1 MNRCKN
7 KHKFIITNK
16 IATMLVAL
24 VAILFSLTTFYFIKK
39 VNNGVFGGGIDWLSQ
54 HVVFIDFLRQ
64 NFWNTGE
71 IFPDFTL
78 LLGGGVNFADLSYY
92 GVMRPEVLIS
102 YLFPFISSYT
112 WVVISYFAMY
122 VLSGVLCY
130 RWLSAKTGNWKTS
143 LIVSVIYLA
152 SSVLFIHSI
161 MHMMFTNY
169 LAWMFLLLIGID
181 KYDKNSKYKYVI
193 ILATTLLICSSYY
206 FAVGGLIIVGL
217 YTLLDYKK
225 GFKSI
230 SSRICYMFIGVLL
243 SGFFL
248 APTIIETLLN
258 SRQRIGVSVDI
269 GSLFI
274 PTLSFKHILL
284 YTSLDSPTLTMIVV
298 VAIIYNLLQK
308 DSYIRNLSLLVIAL
322 VSFEL
327 FMYIFSGLDYVYSKT
342 LIPLLPILLLLI
354 LYFINNLNSIT
365 KLLIAITSVLLIVL
379 IYYRTNQYFIIMI
392 IDVVL
397 VLILGV
403 ITCITNR
410 KFISSYVIIPVLF
423 LFATLNN
430 VVPTIGLSAGEKEKV
445 FSQETKD
452 VIKTVIDQDD
462 SLSNYRFE
470 SDVYDNVYYDSR
482 MYQADFYSSVV
493 NRNYVD
499 FLYDQVNIAS
509 DSVTHCM
516 QLDNDP
522 FALYLMGVNKIVT
535 HANLSGLLNYNL
547 EYANNGISVFQ
558 NDVVLPISYVSYDNI
573 SSNQYESLSQASQM
587 DALVNYGIVEDG
599 EDTYNSHLQ
608 PYTPSYQ
615 IVSKS
620 DNIQFDIKDNGDVVV
635 NAAEEGS
642 VSIKLDQPISEDI
655 LMIDLELSDID
666 QPEYNPVIMSING
679 YTNMRRSDVDTY
691 ANGDNTFAWHLG
703 GNGEISQL
711 DITFSQGTYTLT
723 NITTSLMNK
732 ENLNNRVN
740 SITPLTIKDNH
751 NAILSGEV
759 ECLEDGYLLTSIPYQ
774 EGFKITVDGKEQQV
788 KRVNTNFIGTKISK
802 GKHQVAIT
810 YQMPGRKIGNMMSI
824 TSIVIIGIILLRD
837 IKLRKEQHG
846 IKKEN

>member
-1 MNRCKN
+1 MNKFQN

-39 VNNGVFGGGIDWLSQ
+39 VNNGVFGGRIDWLSQ

-78 LLGGGVNFADLSYY
+78 LLGGGINFADLSYY

-102 YLFPFISSYT
+102 YLFPFIPSYT

-122 VLSGVLCY
+122 ILSGVLCY

-143 LIVSVIYLA
+143 FIVSVIYLA

-161 MHMMFTNY
+161 MNIMFTNY
-169 LAWMFLLLIGID
+169 LSWIFLLLIGID

-193 ILATTLLICSSYY
+193 ILATMLLICSSYY

-217 YTLLDYKK
+217 YTLLDYKR

-258 SRQRIGVSVDI
+258 SRERNGVSVDI

-284 YTSLDSPTLTMIVV
+284 YISFDSPTLTMIVV

-308 DSYIRNLSLLVIAL
+308 DSYIRNLSLLVICL

-354 LYFINNLNSIT
+354 VYFINNLNSIT
-365 KLLIAITSVLLIVL
+365 KLLVAITSVLLIIL
-379 IYYRTNQYFIIMI
+379 IYYRTNQYFISMI
-392 IDVVL
+392 IDVIL

-403 ITCITNR
+403 ITCITN
-410 KFISSYVIIPVLF
+410 KKIISSYVIIPVLF

-430 VVPTIGLSAGEKEKV
+430 LVPNIGLSAGEKEKV

-499 FLYDQVNIAS
+499 FLYNQVNIAS

-535 HANLSGLLNYNL
+535 YANLSGLLNYNL
-547 EYANNGISVFQ
+547 EYANNGISIFK

-599 EDTYNSHLQ
+599 EDTYNSRLQ

-620 DNIQFDIKDNGDVVV
+620 NNLQFDIQDNGAVVV

-655 LMIDLELSDID
+655 LMIDLELSDIYH
-666 QPEYNPVIMSING
+666 PEYNPVIMSING
-679 YTNMRRSDVDTY
+679 YTNMRRSDTDAY

-703 GNGEISQL
+703 SNGKISQL
-711 DITFSQGTYTLT
+711 DITFSKGTYTLT
-723 NITTSLMNK
+723 NITTNLVHK
-732 ENLNNRVN
+732 QILNNRVN

-774 EGFKITVDGKEQQV
+774 EGFKITVDGKEQSV
-788 KRVNTNFIGTKISK
+788 ELVNSGFIGTKLSK
-802 GKHQVAIT
+802 GTHKVEIT
-810 YQMPGRKIGNMMSI
+810 YEKLGEKIGNIMSI
-824 TSIVIIGIILLRD
+824 TAIIIIFVLILRD
-837 IKLRKEQHG
+837 VTNKRSKD
-846 IKKEN
+846 KS